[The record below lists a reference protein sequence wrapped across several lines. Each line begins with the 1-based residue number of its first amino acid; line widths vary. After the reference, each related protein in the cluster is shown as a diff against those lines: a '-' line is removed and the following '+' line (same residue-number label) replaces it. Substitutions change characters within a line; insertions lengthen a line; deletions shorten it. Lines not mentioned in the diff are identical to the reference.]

1 MNPQQVAQS
10 RSSANGFT
18 RRRGEKEMGTR
29 VENKSQPGKSNFNRM
44 MTAGRTF
51 LPNCLVTSMLI
62 ILTSA
67 SSGLQTGN
75 KVGVESPSRE
85 RLVYMTT
92 CLIGHQVEVQVT
104 DGSVFSGIFHAT
116 NAEKDFGII
125 LKMARVTKAGSS
137 RGQKNILDSVQRPP
151 SKTLIIPAK
160 DLVQIVAK
168 SVSVTRDGLMNELQ
182 HEKLHDIMIDS
193 SISQSRHVE
202 LERELEPWIPDD
214 DNPECPE
221 LDNTFDRHWN
231 SSIEI
236 NSPVAISNQAIISAF
251 DDEIVITSNII
262 KHALDLLLTGKRGW
276 DQFEANATLFGV
288 KSTFNEELYTTKLD
302 RGPQMRELEREALR
316 IAREIEGEDTQDLH
330 LAEERGI
337 HFHDK
342 FDLDEE
348 TKYSSVFRGVD
359 DSGYDENEDVLDS
372 QNSETFGD
380 VSDSVINK
388 SSSDLA
394 SGKSNNGSQIP
405 LNFSTLADIQASHL
419 STSNDH
425 HLSGSLDGER
435 RIQDNQTNQQRARS
449 DIAKEDTD
457 KHMLYEQ
464 SQAPKSEESSLQP
477 NKESAD
483 KGLSATA
490 TAYAPSVASSKAQEK
505 TSSSEVSEGAATVK
519 IHGATQPAVSRARPG
534 SSASSTSE
542 CGNAAPAAAS
552 GPGLSPSSSMVLMIK
567 LIMLEFR
574 LNPNAKSFV
583 PSPAPIRA
591 ASPVSDGS
599 FYYPANVAPVP
610 HMHGMPVGIGVFTNW
625 LNQIFVLFLLSA
637 CEYLYKV
644 YRAQIRKEGGYI
656 PSTVQIT
663 IENRNMRQWRWDRRF
678 LPTSLLYSVH
688 KEHLCN
694 PPRHIFTQMV
704 RRYVVWTADASEST
718 TTGGIHANLSS
729 GKKLDCTFFVFLQ
742 SCTPGNANI

>member
-1 MNPQQVAQS
+1 MNFCSRMNPQQVAQS

-18 RRRGEKEMGTR
+18 RRRG
-29 VENKSQPGKSNFNRM
+29 
-44 MTAGRTF
+44 
-51 LPNCLVTSMLI
+51 
-62 ILTSA
+62 
-67 SSGLQTGN
+67 LQTGN
-75 KVGVESPSRE
+75 KGGVESPSRE

-137 RGQKNILDSVQRPP
+137 RGQKNISDSAP

-231 SSIEI
+231 
-236 NSPVAISNQAIISAF
+236 
-251 DDEIVITSNII
+251 
-262 KHALDLLLTGKRGW
+262 RGW

-359 DSGYDENEDVLDS
+359 DSGYDENEDILDS

-380 VSDSVINK
+380 VTDPVINK
-388 SSSDLA
+388 SMNDLA
-394 SGKSNNGSQIP
+394 SGKSNNGSQVP
-405 LNFSTLADIQASHL
+405 SSFSTLVDIQSSHL

-425 HLSGSLDGER
+425 HLSGHLDGER

-464 SQAPKSEESSLQP
+464 SQAPKSEESSLHP

-490 TAYAPSVASSKAQEK
+490 TAYAPSNASSKAQEK
-505 TSSSEVSEGAATVK
+505 TSSSEASEGAATVK
-519 IHGATQPAVSRARPG
+519 THGATQPAGSRARPG

-542 CGNAAPAAAS
+542 CGNPAPAAS
-552 GPGLSPSSSMVLMIK
+552 GPGLSPSSSMGSLTSEK
-567 LIMLEFR
+567 STLNPHAKEFR

-610 HMHGMPVGIGVFTNW
+610 HMHGIPVGIGMGPAFPPHQPVHIWSTGNAFAIPTN
-625 LNQIFVLFLLSA
+625 IFSPEWSA
-637 CEYLYKV
+637 
-644 YRAQIRKEGGYI
+644 
-656 PSTVQIT
+656 
-663 IENRNMRQWRWDRRF
+663 
-678 LPTSLLYSVH
+678 
-688 KEHLCN
+688 
-694 PPRHIFTQMV
+694 V
-704 RRYVVWTADASEST
+704 RTADAYEST
-718 TTGGIHANLSS
+718 ATGGIHADLSS
-729 GKKLDCTFFVFLQ
+729 
-742 SCTPGNANI
+742 